1 MNALSLRPIHEDQE
15 SVTLR
20 RADFEALL
28 EMLEDAQDMAEI
40 QAAMRRLERGEEEA
54 VPFELAEQ
62 IMDGMHPVRVYRQY
76 RELTQQALA
85 EQASV
90 SPSYLSEIESGRKPG
105 SLEAMTRLSGVL
117 RIPVECLL
125 PPKRAD

>member
-1 MNALSLRPIHEDQE
+1 MNALSFKPIHEDQE

-20 RADFEALL
+20 RTDFEALL
-28 EMLEDAQDMAEI
+28 EMLEDAQDIAEI

-54 VPFELAEQ
+54 IPFELVEQ
-62 IMDGMHPVRVYRQY
+62 ILDGMHPVRAYRQY

-85 EQASV
+85 EQACV
-90 SPSYLSEIESGRKPG
+90 SPSYLCEIESGRKPG
-105 SLEAMTRLSGVL
+105 SLEAMTRLSSVL

-125 PPKRAD
+125 PPKQAE